1 MSELDDNISVEFP
14 TGSDCKTQYMQCK
27 ACKQVKCV
35 DEFVSKHYAKVY
47 NKTCRAC
54 LDHNKNLG
62 LKGRNDHG
70 GFSYGM
76 VLKKNT

>member
-27 ACKQVKCV
+27 ACEQVKCV
-35 DEFVSKHYAKVY
+35 DEFVSKHYMKVY

-54 LDHNKNLG
+54 LDHNKKSR
-62 LKGRNDHG
+62 LKG
-70 GFSYGM
+70 
-76 VLKKNT
+76 KE